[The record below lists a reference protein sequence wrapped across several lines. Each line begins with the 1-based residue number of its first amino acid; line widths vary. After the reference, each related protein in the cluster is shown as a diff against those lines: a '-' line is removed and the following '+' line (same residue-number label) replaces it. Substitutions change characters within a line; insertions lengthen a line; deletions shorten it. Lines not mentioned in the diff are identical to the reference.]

1 MRVSERG
8 SIKPKESRAMES
20 IHSENVTWKATDN
33 GSREAKIF
41 SSLSGTNETRID
53 MIEVPAGGFIP
64 AHRHSA
70 RREFITI
77 LKSNGAQLQIGE
89 RIFRPLAGQVFHRE
103 PKEIL
108 ALTNDSHHPFLYCLL
123 YTSPSPRD
131 QRGSRMPSSA

>member
-1 MRVSERG
+1 
-8 SIKPKESRAMES
+8 MES
-20 IHSENVTWKATDN
+20 IHSENVTWKSKDH
-33 GSREAKIF
+33 GVREAKIF
-41 SSLSGTNETRID
+41 SSVSGSDETRID
-53 MIEVPAGGFIP
+53 MIEVPAGAFIP

-108 ALTNDSHHPFLYCLL
+108 ALTNDSHHPFVYSAVRFG
-123 YTSPSPRD
+123 YETSDIEWVQEPSESQKSEPAD
-131 QRGSRMPSSA
+131 PEIDTE